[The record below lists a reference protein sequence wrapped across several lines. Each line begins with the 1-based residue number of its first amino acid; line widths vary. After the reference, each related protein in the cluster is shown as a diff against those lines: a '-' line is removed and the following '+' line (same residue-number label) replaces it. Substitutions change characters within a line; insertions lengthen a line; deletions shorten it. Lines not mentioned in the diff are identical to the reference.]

1 MKNINDYLIES
12 ANKKEKSKA
21 YKSFQDYFD
30 NFDFNS
36 IPASERN
43 KDVEDYED
51 IAKASKMA
59 TEASLEDDVIIESN
73 NNGEIKSVS
82 QVVEELKVKYNMR
95 DYQFRVYNP
104 FEVQIVTV
112 DQIPNYL
119 ESYNSVLMQF
129 ILNNVDII
137 KWEMERCGYYTV
149 REEVHT
155 DKETNRKWVFLMFDP
170 IRQEDISTQIKNNCT
185 TLYHCSPSKNHNL
198 IMEKGI
204 LPQNES
210 RVYTYNSKRV
220 YLLTT
225 DPKSDSFKTMMSNIT
240 KNRKKKESSFDE
252 KYYVYWIDVDELGDI
267 SFYYDAHG
275 RNSIFT
281 NSPIPT
287 NAIIKSKE
295 IQF

>member
-1 MKNINDYLIES
+1 
-12 ANKKEKSKA
+12 
-21 YKSFQDYFD
+21 
-30 NFDFNS
+30 
-36 IPASERN
+36 
-43 KDVEDYED
+43 
-51 IAKASKMA
+51 
-59 TEASLEDDVIIESN
+59 
-73 NNGEIKSVS
+73 
-82 QVVEELKVKYNMR
+82 
-95 DYQFRVYNP
+95 
-104 FEVQIVTV
+104 
-112 DQIPNYL
+112 
-119 ESYNSVLMQF
+119 
-129 ILNNVDII
+129 
-137 KWEMERCGYYTV
+137 
-149 REEVHT
+149 
-155 DKETNRKWVFLMFDP
+155 
-170 IRQEDISTQIKNNCT
+170 
-185 TLYHCSPSKNHNL
+185 
-198 IMEKGI
+198 MEKGI